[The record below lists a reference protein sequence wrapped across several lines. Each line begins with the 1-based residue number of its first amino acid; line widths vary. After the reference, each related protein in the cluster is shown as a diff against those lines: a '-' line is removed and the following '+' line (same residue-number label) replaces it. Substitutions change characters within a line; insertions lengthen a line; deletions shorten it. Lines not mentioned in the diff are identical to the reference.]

1 MPNNSRKD
9 KRAVS
14 FDAIGIGLTCYDL
27 AAIIERWPEGDRG
40 RLLEYMPAGG
50 GMCSNAIV
58 TMQRLGARCALAT
71 AVGGDD
77 PGRFLIEDL
86 RREKVDTRF
95 VREVRTGKTQVSL
108 NISVRGSD
116 EKTLLA
122 LKTEQFPLTPRHV
135 GRAFWQ
141 DLAACRLLH
150 LDGFYTDLAL
160 PALARARR
168 AGVTISLDITHADKN
183 AETLIRGSD
192 IVFAP
197 VEFVEAFFGHRH
209 FEQAAW
215 ELARMGPRWAGVTL
229 GEYGSIGVADGEL
242 IRQPAFNV
250 DVVDTVGAGDAFH
263 GGIAYG
269 AIRGWSLPET
279 MRFASA
285 VGAISC
291 TALSPRAPLP
301 TLRQTQRF
309 LREHAGKARGDQPVR
324 PVLKE
329 DHA

>member
-1 MPNNSRKD
+1 MPDNSRKP
-9 KRAVS
+9 RRGTS

-40 RLLEYMPAGG
+40 RLLEYTPAGG

-86 RREKVDTRF
+86 RRERVETCFIRQ
-95 VREVRTGKTQVSL
+95 VRTGKTQVSL
-108 NISVRGSD
+108 NISVRRSD

-122 LKTEQFPLTPRHV
+122 LKTEQFSLTPRHV

-141 DLAACRLLH
+141 ALEASRLLH
-150 LDGFYTDLAL
+150 LDGFYPELAL
-160 PALARARR
+160 PALERARR
-168 AGVTISLDITHADKN
+168 AKVTTSLDITHADEN
-183 AETLIRGSD
+183 AEALIRGSD

-215 ELARMGPRWAGVTL
+215 ELAQMGPRWAGVTL

-263 GGIAYG
+263 GGVAYG
-269 AIRGWSLPET
+269 ALRGWSLPET

-291 TALSPRAPLP
+291 TGLSPRAPLP
-301 TLRQTQRF
+301 TSRQAQRF
-309 LREHAGKARGDQPVR
+309 LREHADKARADQPAR
-324 PVLKE
+324 PVPKK
-329 DHA
+329 DHT